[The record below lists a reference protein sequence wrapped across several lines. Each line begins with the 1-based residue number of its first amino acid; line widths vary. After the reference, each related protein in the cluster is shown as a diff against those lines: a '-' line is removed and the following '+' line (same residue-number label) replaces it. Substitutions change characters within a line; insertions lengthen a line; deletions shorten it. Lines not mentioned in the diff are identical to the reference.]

1 MSTSTAETLVT
12 IATIIGALTIIFV
25 RMRGSGKPTNA
36 RKILIPPLGM
46 STGFLMFLDPATRDP
61 MHYAIIAFLAGVF
74 FSGPLIATSKMY
86 VENGEV
92 CMKRSKAFIFILL
105 GLLVIRMVLHQYVQ
119 SYMTLE
125 QTGSLFFILAF
136 GMILPWRIAMWTQF
150 KKLSSNLP
158 TPAALSSGL
167 EEA

>member
-1 MSTSTAETLVT
+1 MSNSMAELLAT
-12 IATIIGALTIIFV
+12 IVTIIGALTIIVV

-46 STGFLMFLDPATRDP
+46 STGFLMFLAPITRDP
-61 MHYAIIAFLAGVF
+61 VQYAIIAFLVGVF

-105 GLLVIRMVLHQYVQ
+105 GLLVIRMVLHQYIEQ
-119 SYMTLE
+119 YMTLE

-136 GMILPWRIAMWTQF
+136 GMILPWRVAMFAQYQ
-150 KKLSSNLP
+150 KLARNVVGNSSNRQ
-158 TPAALSSGL
+158 L
-167 EEA
+167 EEM